1 MKKIMVGLLLS
12 TYFLCGTSLHVFAE
26 SETPPEPIL
35 IAPIDSL
42 DTKGSLN
49 SNEPNVPQ
57 SKLGPKKRLS
67 LPDKLDPRGTN
78 QEIPVRKQVGGL
90 CWAYSSTDII
100 TANYKKQTGTEQILS
115 PNFYNFYSAEN
126 AFSDGFNPN
135 TIILNK
141 TKDAIT
147 NRKLNNGG
155 FHNYPLFQN
164 ILGNRGTAEIDFAM
178 PNVVSQNQPLLK
190 EKFDALEENKTDV
203 AINEIKQIPFNSY
216 KIADSER
223 KLKIEK
229 IKQFIQESGA
239 VTYNYNSETISHSS
253 FKKYYNNTTKASY
266 VPNADFNKIPNYPA
280 FGRPNIDHTVT
291 IVGWDNTF
299 SKTNFAIQPEQ
310 DGAFIV
316 KNSWGT
322 SSGDQGY
329 FYVSY
334 DDIFVTTGAFYSVT
348 TAEPTDHIRG
358 YVNSTSDAWGEVE
371 QIENNNNKI
380 YLAANFQ
387 TKNTEEL
394 LKTVAFLTVQNNINY
409 KIYYLN
415 RKLESESFNSAI
427 FTDLIA
433 EGKQEEAGMRNIPT
447 KERTLPAN
455 ESYSIIIELTYPDD
469 LDLQNFTAQAVKKED
484 QEDRAPVLQAGDTLV
499 SLNNNRWRNT
509 SKGEY
514 WIKNYNL
521 YITAG
526 TDDSPNEENTV
537 SSIIINDKIEPKL
550 VYQNKPLQ
558 LDTTIMPESVK
569 KKELVWSSND
579 PEIAEVDQFGTVTAK
594 AHGRTTIRVSSKQNP
609 DIFDELSIITDDH
622 GCTTE
627 TSTRLTIG
635 EPMVGMIDI
644 DRDEYVPENAW
655 YNRGDVFTYLI
666 PEDGSYTVHGY
677 GMKPDQTQDLIGT
690 DFMTNGK
697 SRYIAVANQFFT
709 QQLKK
714 GDLVEIS
721 VFPSM
726 LGMNN
731 PLGDWNKTTV
741 GTSYSISFDKTSNFD
756 YGKLTWANSGGE
768 TKESLKNTFKIGE
781 KDQFKGSVIDSNIQD
796 PFYTSNNSFYFAST
810 WKSSKPKVATINE
823 KTGELEALSS
833 GETVLYNTY
842 NLHWWS
848 KIEDSITITV
858 E

>member
-1 MKKIMVGLLLS
+1 
-12 TYFLCGTSLHVFAE
+12 
-26 SETPPEPIL
+26 
-35 IAPIDSL
+35 L

-135 TIILNK
+135 TIILQK
-141 TKDAIT
+141 TQDKIIHRT
-147 NRKLNNGG
+147 LNSGG
-155 FHNYPLFQN
+155 FHYYPLFQN
-164 ILGNRGTAEIDFAM
+164 ILGNRGTTETDFAM
-178 PNVVSQNQPLLK
+178 PNIESKNQPLLK
-190 EKFDALEENKTDV
+190 ENFDALEANKTDV
-203 AINEIKQIPFNSY
+203 AIDEIKQIPFNSY
-216 KIADSER
+216 KTADSER

-253 FKKYYNNTTKASY
+253 FKKYYNNATKASY
-266 VPNADFNKIPNYPA
+266 VPDADFNKIPNYPD
-280 FGRPNIDHTVT
+280 FGRPAIDHTVT

-299 SKTNFAIQPEQ
+299 SKTKFAIQPKQ

-334 DDIFVTTGAFYSVT
+334 DDIFVTTGAFYSVI
-348 TAEPTDHIRG
+348 TAEPTDHIQG
-358 YVNSTSDAWGEVE
+358 YVNSTSDAWGAVK
-371 QIENNNNKI
+371 QILNTDNTI
-380 YLAANFQ
+380 YLTANFQ

-394 LKTVAFLTVQNNINY
+394 LKTVAFLTVQNNIDY
-409 KIYYLN
+409 KIYYLD
-415 RKLESESFNSAI
+415 RKLGSENFDATLL
-427 FTDLIA
+427 TDLIA
-433 EGKQEEAGMRNIPT
+433 EGKQEEVGMRNIPT
-447 KERTLPAN
+447 KERKLAAN
-455 ESYSIIIELTYPDD
+455 ESIQLTYPAD
-469 LDLQNFTAQAVKKED
+469 LAIHNFTAQAVKEED
-484 QEDRAPVLQAGDTLV
+484 QEDHAPILQAGETLV
-499 SLNNNRWRNT
+499 SLNNNRWKNT

-514 WIKNYNL
+514 WSKKYNL

-526 TDDSPNEENTV
+526 TDNSPNEENTV
-537 SSIIINDKIEPKL
+537 SSILINDKIEPKL
-550 VYQNKPLQ
+550 FYQNKPLQ
-558 LDTTIMPESVK
+558 LETTLMPDTAK
-569 KKELVWSSND
+569 KKELVWSSD
-579 PEIAEVDQFGTVTAK
+579 DSDIAEVDQFGTVTAK

-690 DFMTNGK
+690 DFMTHGK

-731 PLGDWNKTTV
+731 PLGDWGKTTV
-741 GTSYSISFDKTSNFD
+741 GTSYSILFDKTSNFD

-768 TKESLKNTFKIGE
+768 TSDRHWFSRQRIY
-781 KDQFKGSVIDSNIQD
+781 FRC
-796 PFYTSNNSFYFAST
+796 TSNGCSRNRCWVDINGLYF
-810 WKSSKPKVATINE
+810 
-823 KTGELEALSS
+823 
-833 GETVLYNTY
+833 
-842 NLHWWS
+842 
-848 KIEDSITITV
+848 
-858 E
+858 